1 MLSMLGGELEPKW
14 LLMHLEVLM
23 VLLASVS
30 MEKSN
35 GKGNGEGDGKGD
47 DKGDGKGN
55 VS

>member
-1 MLSMLGGELEPKW
+1 MATDASRGSDG
-14 LLMHLEVLM
+14 
-23 VLLASVS
+23 LAGVSVNG
-30 MEKSN
+30 KKNN